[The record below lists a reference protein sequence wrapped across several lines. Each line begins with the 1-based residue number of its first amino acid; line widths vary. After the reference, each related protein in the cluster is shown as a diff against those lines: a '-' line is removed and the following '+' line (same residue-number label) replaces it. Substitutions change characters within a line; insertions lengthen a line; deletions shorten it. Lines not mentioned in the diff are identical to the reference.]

1 MTADDTGTA
10 PPSRIPW
17 PPLLLVGAIGGG
29 ALVDSLLPGP
39 TSWPDWARTLG
50 VLLIVLAFSIDV
62 WCVRLMWRRGTTVR
76 PDRAVSSLV
85 TNGPFRFSRNP
96 IYVGNVALVA
106 GLGLVLAAPAILLL
120 APVMA
125 VALKRLAIEPEE
137 RHLARRFGRDY
148 EAYVARTRRWL

>member
-1 MTADDTGTA
+1 M
-10 PPSRIPW
+10 
-17 PPLLLVGAIGGG
+17 
-29 ALVDSLLPGP
+29 
-39 TSWPDWARTLG
+39 
-50 VLLIVLAFSIDV
+50 
-62 WCVRLMWRRGTTVR
+62 R